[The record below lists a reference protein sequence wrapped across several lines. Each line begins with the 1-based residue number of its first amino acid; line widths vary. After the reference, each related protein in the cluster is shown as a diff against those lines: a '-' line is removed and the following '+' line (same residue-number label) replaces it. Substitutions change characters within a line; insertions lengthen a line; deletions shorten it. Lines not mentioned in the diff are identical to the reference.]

1 MDRGVAQPG
10 SAPASGAGGRWFKSS
25 RPDQTSYWQIGV
37 VGGGEG
43 SPPVLSLAEEVGER
57 IAAAGAI
64 LVCGGLRGVMEASAR
79 GAHEGGGLTVG
90 ILPGGEHGDANPFI
104 DVRIVTNLGEARN
117 VVVVRSSHAI
127 IALPGEYGTLSEVA
141 LALKIGVPVVGLGS
155 WTQFQG
161 VASADTAEEAVA
173 LALQLAQRTHV
184 RGR

>member
-1 MDRGVAQPG
+1 MRILGIDPG
-10 SAPASGAGGRWFKSS
+10 SARIGYGLIECTPEGNEPRALRWGTLEISPQDASGRM
-25 RPDQTSYWQIGV
+25 R
-37 VGGGEG
+37 
-43 SPPVLSLAEEVGER
+43 EVGER

-64 LVCGGLRGVMEASAR
+64 LVCGGLGGVMLASAR
-79 GAHEGGGLTVG
+79 GAKKSSGLTVG
-90 ILPGGEHGDANPFI
+90 ILPGSEHGDANPFI
-104 DVRIVTNLGEARN
+104 DARIVTNLGEARN